1 MAPLTAIINSSTFE
15 TIVNSLYNLNI
26 QVKNIF
32 NTKYPIVCAPM
43 YQLSDCNLAVAVY
56 NSGCF
61 PTFTLPAFEFGF
73 DFKYF
78 NEVQKFIDITGSNN
92 FSIFI
97 DINVLNL
104 ENKKIYNNVFKYK
117 PKFIDVTIGDNIL
130 TDDLLQT
137 SNVQYFLNYCQENE
151 IKLILK
157 TSSIV
162 KENLKCIDV
171 INIKGSEAA
180 GKYAA
185 KPIREMFLEQKKQT
199 PNIPICPSGGIAT
212 SEDLDWFLEN
222 GAEAVSIGSAFALT
236 KESKMRIEVKN
247 KILNSSSE
255 NLSKFIDTNKN
266 TFFINEYSVKDDGSN
281 RTGGLILGLENR
293 GGHVYMGKAID
304 KINSLMSV
312 NELVNNL
319 VLNSKY
325 LQCLI

>member
-1 MAPLTAIINSSTFE
+1 MF
-15 TIVNSLYNLNI
+15 
-26 QVKNIF
+26 
-32 NTKYPIVCAPM
+32 
-43 YQLSDCNLAVAVY
+43 QLSDCNLAVAVY

-61 PTFTLPAFEFGF
+61 PTFTLPAFRFGF

-104 ENKKIYNNVFKYK
+104 ELENKKIYNSVFKYK
-117 PKFIDVTIGDNIL
+117 PKFIEFTTGNFNL
-130 TDDLLQT
+130 TDDLLKT
-137 SNVQYFLNYCQENE
+137 DGVQYFLNYCQDNE
-151 IKLILK
+151 IKLILR

-162 KENLKCIDV
+162 TENLEYIDS
-171 INIKGSEAA
+171 INIKGNEAA
-180 GKYAA
+180 GGNGNA
-185 KPIREMFLEQKKQT
+185 PIKEMFLEQKKQT
-199 PNIPICPSGGIAT
+199 PNIPICPSGGIA
-212 SEDLDWFLEN
+212 SGEDIDWFLEN

-255 NLSKFIDTNKN
+255 NLSKFIDTNKS
-266 TFFINEYSVKDDGSN
+266 TFFINEYSVKDDSSN
-281 RTGGLILGLENR
+281 RTSGLILGLENR

-304 KINSLMSV
+304 KINNLMSV
-312 NELVNNL
+312 DELVNNL

-325 LQCLI
+325 LQCLV